1 MSIRIEWAAE
11 DHCAVDLGAMAL
23 PARGEVCLSKGL
35 RLRISSK
42 GLTVCGGSHSEI
54 QMPLQAS
61 PSGPDLA
68 AILLYRSVIHVRI
81 TRHPVPRISSIGERP
96 DRH

>member
-68 AILLYRSVIHVRI
+68 AILVYRFNK
-81 TRHPVPRISSIGERP
+81 TCTDYSIRGAGERKP
-96 DRH
+96 ICRYR